1 MQAHPLMLDVPEL
14 DVPEDV
20 PELHVPELHV
30 PELHVPEDVPELDA
44 PETLSCDGA
53 AQTEEVVKVEEFD
66 GSYDC
71 LICSESVRGKNA
83 RRCSTC
89 SCQPWHTACGP
100 GLSAC
105 PQCARFSV
113 LPFGNVLSAQ

>member
-14 DVPEDV
+14 DVPE
-20 PELHVPELHV
+20 LHVPD
-30 PELHVPEDVPELDA
+30 DVPELDA
-44 PETLSCDGA
+44 PETLNCDGA